1 MDSKHQSVVK
11 RKTAGPAGE
20 PGRIVAGLDRKWWV
34 LIAVGVGSFM
44 TALDGSVVNTILPI
58 VSRAFGANLTTIE
71 WVVTVYLLVVSGLLL
86 SFGRLGDMR
95 GHKPVY
101 IAGFVLFVAGSAL
114 SGLAPSAEMLIVS
127 RGLQAI
133 GGAMLLANSPA
144 ILTAAFP
151 AAQRGQALG
160 LQATLTYLGL
170 TTGPSLGG
178 WLATRFSWRAV
189 FYINVP
195 VGLIAI
201 ALSLAFV
208 PRDRAPERTRR
219 FDLAGALTFIVGL
232 VSLLLALNQGDA
244 WGWLSAPT
252 LLLVALSVA
261 TLVTFVNLELRNPE
275 PMLDLSL
282 FKTRLFS
289 AATASAVMNYICLY
303 SVLFI
308 MPFYLIQ
315 GRGLSP
321 AQAGLLLTAQPL
333 IMAIAAPISGTLSD
347 RIGSRTP
354 GTLGM
359 LILAGGLLLLSRL
372 TQSSPTSFVAL
383 GLAVTGL
390 GTGIFIS
397 PNSSALMGAAPR
409 NRQGVAS
416 GIMAT
421 ARNVGM
427 VLGVGLAG
435 AVYTTVLAR
444 NQAAGQATAIFNAVS
459 SAYLVACAVAL
470 LGALT
475 SFVRGSQQPGKS
487 RPVSAS

>member
-1 MDSKHQSVVK
+1 MTKNQTTIERETSAQ
-11 RKTAGPAGE
+11 TNQ
-20 PGRIVAGLDRKWWV
+20 GRQAVAGLDRKWWV

-44 TALDGSVVNTILPI
+44 SALDGSVVNTILPI
-58 VSRAFGANLTTIE
+58 VSRDFRAGVATIE

-101 IAGFVLFVAGSAL
+101 VSGFVLFVAGSAL
-114 SGLAPSAEMLIVS
+114 SGLASGAAMLIVS
-127 RGLQAI
+127 RGLQAV
-133 GGAMLLANSPA
+133 GGAMLLANAPA
-144 ILTAAFP
+144 ILTGAFP
-151 AAQRGQALG
+151 AAQRGRALG
-160 LQATLTYLGL
+160 MQATMTYLGL
-170 TTGPSLGG
+170 TAGPSLGG
-178 WLATRFSWRAV
+178 WLATRLSWRAV

-195 VGLIAI
+195 VCLLAI

-208 PRDRAPERTRR
+208 PRDAPLEHAKH

-232 VSLLLALNQGDA
+232 VSLLLALNQGES

-252 LLLVALSVA
+252 LLLLALSVA
-261 TLVTFVNLELRNPE
+261 ALVAFVYLERRNSD

-282 FKTRLFS
+282 FRTRLFS
-289 AATASAVMNYICLY
+289 AATASAVLNYICLY
-303 SVLFI
+303 SILFI

-315 GRGLSP
+315 GHGLSP

-333 IMAIAAPISGTLSD
+333 IMAIVAPISGTLSD
-347 RIGSRTP
+347 RVGSRTP

-372 TQSSPTSFVAL
+372 GPASPLAYIAL
-383 GLAVTGL
+383 GLAICGL

-421 ARNVGM
+421 ARSVGM

-435 AVYTTVLAR
+435 AVFTTVLAR
-444 NQAAGQATAIFNAVS
+444 GQAAGLSTALFSAAS
-459 SAYLVACAVAL
+459 SAYLVASGVAL
-470 LGALT
+470 LAALT
-475 SFVRGSQQPGKS
+475 SFVRGGPEQGKS
-487 RPVSAS
+487 RPVSAR

>member
-1 MDSKHQSVVK
+1 LDKNQAVTE
-11 RKTAGPAGE
+11 RKA
-20 PGRIVAGLDRKWWV
+20 PGQTSEGRRVVAGLDRKWWV

-58 VSRAFGANLTTIE
+58 VSRAFGAGVATIE

-101 IAGFVLFVAGSAL
+101 VSGFVLFVLGSAL
-114 SGLAPSAEMLIVS
+114 SGLAPSAEILIVS

-133 GGAMLLANSPA
+133 GGAMLLANAPA
-144 ILTAAFP
+144 ILTGAFP

-178 WLATRFSWRAV
+178 WLATRLTWRAV

-195 VGLIAI
+195 VGLLAI

-208 PRDRAPERTRR
+208 PRDAPPEHAKR
-219 FDLAGALTFIVGL
+219 FDMAGALTFIVGL
-232 VSLLLALNQGDA
+232 VSLLLALNKGVT

-252 LLLVALSVA
+252 LLLLVVSFAA
-261 TLVTFVNLELRNPE
+261 LVTFVNLELRSRE

-282 FKTRLFS
+282 FRTRLFS

-303 SVLFI
+303 SILFI

-372 TQSSPTSFVAL
+372 GPGSPFAYIAL
-383 GLAVTGL
+383 GLAVSGL

-435 AVYTTVLAR
+435 AVFTTVLAH
-444 NQAAGQATAIFNAVS
+444 GQASGLSTALFSAVS
-459 SAYLVACAVAL
+459 SAYMVAGGVAL

-475 SFVRGSQQPGKS
+475 SFVRGGRQQGEGH
-487 RPVSAS
+487 PVSAR